1 MEFEIGSIFREVLQ
15 KIPIAFGL
23 IQKLINISST
33 NRMKINP
40 N

>member
-23 IQKLINISST
+23 IQKLINIST
-33 NRMKINP
+33 NRMKINS